1 MISFTSFENTKRGC
15 SLDTCGRGED
25 AGSRDW
31 LVGGEEK
38 GVAVLDRRGAWQV
51 WSVENINKLKLG

>member
-15 SLDTCGRGED
+15 SLDICGRGED

-38 GVAVLDRRGAWQV
+38 GVADWRDSSRSSCSVLDV
-51 WSVENINKLKLG
+51 DELEL